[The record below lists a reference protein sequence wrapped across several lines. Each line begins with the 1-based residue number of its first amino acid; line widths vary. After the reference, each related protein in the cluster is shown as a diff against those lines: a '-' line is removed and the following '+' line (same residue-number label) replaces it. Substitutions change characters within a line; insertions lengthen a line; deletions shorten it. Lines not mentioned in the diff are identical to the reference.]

1 MRVVIIAIVCYCL
14 GITAG
19 ASHLRASV
27 RNVRKDP
34 ESELICIETR
44 RNGPQTLIV
53 EGQKAE
59 RDQVVQLMGDSATL
73 SACDLDSHRVAPLNK
88 KQKKM
93 IEVCLKSEGE
103 RITMRLPK
111 VTRREFKRL
120 GAVAGPCSAPFSWIE
135 IKLVEDDVKDTSAPA
150 DISGKWRAEKVKMG
164 DSLAPPLKGSP
175 ITIKFGET
183 GVSGSAGC
191 NRIFGASSIESKSD
205 DNDQIIIH
213 LVKIS
218 ELASTRKM
226 CHPSPIMKQEYAFIK
241 TMAGKTFSYK
251 MNSDDQLEFYEIE
264 ESDGKVIEGNLIA
277 VFDRVGGSEV

>member
-1 MRVVIIAIVCYCL
+1 V
-14 GITAG
+14 G
-19 ASHLRASV
+19 ASHLRPSV
-27 RNVRKDP
+27 RNVRQDP
-34 ESELICIETR
+34 DSKLICIETR

-73 SACDLDSHRVAPLNK
+73 GACDLDNHRVAPLNK

-93 IEVCLKSEGE
+93 VEVCLKSEGE
-103 RITMRLPK
+103 RITTRLPR
-111 VTRREFKRL
+111 VTRREFKKL
-120 GAVAGPCSAPFSWIE
+120 GAVAGPCSVPSSWIE
-135 IKLVEDDVKDTSAPA
+135 IKLVEDDVKDTSASA
-150 DISGKWRAEKVKMG
+150 DISGKWEAEEVKMG
-164 DSLAPPLKGSP
+164 ASLKPPLTGSP

-183 GVSGSAGC
+183 GVSGNAGC

-218 ELASTRKM
+218 RLASTRKM

-241 TMAGKTFSYK
+241 TMGGKTFSYK
-251 MNSDDQLEFYEIE
+251 MNSDNQLEFYEIE
-264 ESDGKVIEGNLIA
+264 ELDGKVIEGNLTA
-277 VFDRVGGSEV
+277 VFDRSGGSEV

>member
-1 MRVVIIAIVCYCL
+1 MRVIIIAIVCYCL

-34 ESELICIETR
+34 ESKLICIETR
-44 RNGPQTLIV
+44 RNGPQTLII

-59 RDQVVQLMGDSATL
+59 RDQVVQLMGDSAAL
-73 SACDLDSHRVAPLNK
+73 GACDPDSHRVAPLNK

-103 RITMRLPK
+103 RITTRLPR

-135 IKLVEDDVKDTSAPA
+135 IKLVEDDVKDTSASA
-150 DISGKWRAEKVKMG
+150 DISGKWEAEEVKMG
-164 DSLAPPLKGSP
+164 ASLKPPLQGSP
-175 ITIKFGET
+175 ITIKFGES

-205 DNDQIIIH
+205 DNDQIIH
-213 LVKIS
+213 LVNIS
-218 ELASTRKM
+218 KLASTRKM

-251 MNSDDQLEFYEIE
+251 MNSDDQLEFLEIE
-264 ESDGKVIEGNLIA
+264 ELDGKVIEGNLTA
-277 VFDRVGGSEV
+277 VFKRIGGSEV

>member
-1 MRVVIIAIVCYCL
+1 MRVMIIAIVCYCL
-14 GITAG
+14 GIAAG

-27 RNVRKDP
+27 RNVRRDP

-59 RDQVVQLMGDSATL
+59 TRQVVQLIGESATL
-73 SACDLDSHRVAPLNK
+73 GACDPDNHRVAPLNK

-103 RITMRLPK
+103 RITTQLPR

-120 GAVAGPCSAPFSWIE
+120 GAVAGPCSAPSSWIE

-150 DISGKWRAEKVKMG
+150 DISGKWEAEEVKMG
-164 DSLAPPLKGSP
+164 ASLKPPLQGSP
-175 ITIKFGET
+175 ITIKFGDT

-191 NRIFGASSIESKSD
+191 NRIFGRSSIESKLD
-205 DNDQIIIH
+205 DKSIH
-213 LVKIS
+213 LVNIS
-218 ELASTRKM
+218 KLASTRKM
-226 CHPSPIMKQEYAFIK
+226 CHPAPIMKQEYAFIK

-277 VFDRVGGSEV
+277 VFDRIVGSEV